1 MIKKKPF
8 ISVVTPTLNDID
20 NLKKLI
26 KNLKKQT
33 YKNFEHIIA
42 DGGSV
47 DGTLQYLKTIKDV
60 DKVLVSK
67 DLSMYKGIN
76 NALEY
81 CKGKVI
87 GYINSDDLFEDKN
100 YFKRIQYAFLHQNI
114 DCIYSG
120 YKVKNLE
127 TGFSK
132 NYIPLKFKNR
142 YLITLGMPFCQH
154 TFFWHQKFKNQRFD
168 LKYKVCSDFDFI
180 GKILIK
186 SRRIGYLNINS
197 SIFHKRRESF
207 GEKNKIIGLYETKK
221 IKKFFKNKIKFNF
234 IFYFIDRFLNYFNNF
249 KFYDN
254 KLYIIRKNK

>member
-1 MIKKKPF
+1 
-8 ISVVTPTLNDID
+8 
-20 NLKKLI
+20 
-26 KNLKKQT
+26 
-33 YKNFEHIIA
+33 
-42 DGGSV
+42 
-47 DGTLQYLKTIKDV
+47 
-60 DKVLVSK
+60 
-67 DLSMYKGIN
+67 MYKGIN

-87 GYINSDDLFEDKN
+87 GYINSDDLFEDKKN
-100 YFKRIQYAFLHQNI
+100 FKRIQYAFLHQNI

-207 GEKNKIIGLYETKK
+207 GEKNKIIGLYVTKK
-221 IKKFFKNKIKFNF
+221 IKKFFNKINLTYFILLIDFKILIILNFMTINF
-234 IFYFIDRFLNYFNNF
+234 I
-249 KFYDN
+249 
-254 KLYIIRKNK
+254 